1 MIDLSGPIAL
11 LFPGQGVQKPG
22 MGKNLYDR
30 YPAAR
35 RVFERAEAVLE
46 MPVRKLCFEGPVE
59 ELNRTDVIQPCVMTV
74 CWAAYEVW
82 RESYGLE
89 NVSVTAGHSLG
100 EIASLAAAGSIPWET
115 ALLLVKERGRVM
127 AEAAGEHVGMI
138 AIVGLDEAAVERIRT
153 EAAQRGNLWIANR
166 NADVQ
171 FVLSGEMAA
180 VQEAE
185 RLATEAGARR
195 ALILTIPLAAHT
207 PLMEQAAAAFRKAV
221 DRLPLK
227 APSIPILANASGE
240 ALRTVA
246 ALQEELRLQML
257 RQVDWARTM
266 VSMRAM
272 KVRTGVELGPGRVLA
287 SLAAKHIPGVDTW
300 NAEELLIEMS
310 PSDWEDLIKTD
321 LLSAFATTKA
331 AIMSGM
337 MRARWGRIVNISS
350 IVGLT
355 GNAGQSNYAAAKAGL
370 IGFTKSIAR
379 EYGSRNITC
388 NAVAPGYVRTELTSG
403 SLTDE
408 MVGDLVKMTPIKREG
423 TAEDVA
429 AAVAF
434 LCSERA
440 GFVTGQVLA
449 VDGGLS
455 L

>member
-1 MIDLSGPIAL
+1 MGVTLSGPIEL

-22 MGKNLYDR
+22 MGKNLHDR

-35 RVFERAEAVLE
+35 RVFERAEEILQ
-46 MPVRKLCFEGPVE
+46 MPVRRLCFEGPLE

-82 RESYGLE
+82 RESYGFE

-115 ALLLVKERGRVM
+115 ALLLTKERGRIM
-127 AEAAGEHVGMI
+127 AESAGQHVGMI
-138 AIVGLDEAAVERIRT
+138 AIVGLDEAQVERIRE
-153 EAAQRGNLWIANR
+153 EASQHGKLWVANR

-171 FVLSGEMAA
+171 FVLSGEIAA
-180 VQEAE
+180 VQDAE
-185 RLATEAGARR
+185 RLALAAGARR

-207 PLMEQAAAAFRKAV
+207 PLMEAAAAAFRKAV

-272 KVRTGVELGPGRVLA
+272 KIRTVVELGPGRVLA

-300 NAEELLIEMS
+300 NADELFIDYAG
-310 PSDWEDLIKTD
+310 P
-321 LLSAFATTKA
+321 TTA
-331 AIMSGM
+331 
-337 MRARWGRIVNISS
+337 
-350 IVGLT
+350 
-355 GNAGQSNYAAAKAGL
+355 
-370 IGFTKSIAR
+370 
-379 EYGSRNITC
+379 
-388 NAVAPGYVRTELTSG
+388 
-403 SLTDE
+403 
-408 MVGDLVKMTPIKREG
+408 
-423 TAEDVA
+423 
-429 AAVAF
+429 
-434 LCSERA
+434 
-440 GFVTGQVLA
+440 
-449 VDGGLS
+449 
-455 L
+455 

>member
-35 RVFERAEAVLE
+35 RVFERAEEVLD

-59 ELNRTDVIQPCVMTV
+59 ELNGTDVIQPCVMTV

-100 EIASLAAAGSIPWET
+100 EIASLAAAGAISWET

-138 AIVGLDEAAVERIRT
+138 AIVGLDEAQVEAIRLQAS
-153 EAAQRGNLWIANR
+153 ERGRLWVANR

-171 FVLSGEMAA
+171 FVLSGEMHA
-180 VQEAE
+180 VQEAQ
-185 RLATEAGARR
+185 RLATAAGARR

-207 PLMEQAAAAFRKAV
+207 PLMEAAAAAFRKAV
-221 DRLPLK
+221 DMLPLS
-227 APSIPILANASGE
+227 APSIPVLANASGE

-246 ALQEELRLQML
+246 ALRDELRSQML
-257 RQVDWARTM
+257 RQVDWAKTM

-272 KVRTGVELGPGRVLA
+272 KVRTVVELGPGRVLA

-300 NAEELLIEMS
+300 NAEELFVDFAG
-310 PSDWEDLIKTD
+310 P
-321 LLSAFATTKA
+321 ATT
-331 AIMSGM
+331 
-337 MRARWGRIVNISS
+337 
-350 IVGLT
+350 
-355 GNAGQSNYAAAKAGL
+355 
-370 IGFTKSIAR
+370 
-379 EYGSRNITC
+379 
-388 NAVAPGYVRTELTSG
+388 
-403 SLTDE
+403 
-408 MVGDLVKMTPIKREG
+408 
-423 TAEDVA
+423 
-429 AAVAF
+429 
-434 LCSERA
+434 
-440 GFVTGQVLA
+440 
-449 VDGGLS
+449 
-455 L
+455 

>member
-1 MIDLSGPIAL
+1 LIDLSGPIAL

-35 RVFERAEAVLE
+35 RVFERAEEVLK

-100 EIASLAAAGSIPWET
+100 EIASLAAAGAISWET

-138 AIVGLDEAAVERIRT
+138 AIVGLDEAKIEEIRM
-153 EAAQRGNLWIANR
+153 AASDRGRLWVANR

-171 FVLSGEMAA
+171 FVLSGEMPA

-185 RLATEAGARR
+185 RLATAAGARR

-207 PLMEQAAAAFRKAV
+207 PLMEAAATAFRKAV
-221 DRLPLK
+221 DLLPLS
-227 APSIPILANASGE
+227 APSIPVLANASGE

-246 ALQEELRLQML
+246 ALRDELRSQML
-257 RQVDWARTM
+257 HQVDWARTM

-272 KVRTGVELGPGRVLA
+272 KVRTVVELGPGRVLA

-300 NAEELLIEMS
+300 NAEELFV
-310 PSDWEDLIKTD
+310 D
-321 LLSAFATTKA
+321 FAGPTA
-331 AIMSGM
+331 AG
-337 MRARWGRIVNISS
+337 A
-350 IVGLT
+350 
-355 GNAGQSNYAAAKAGL
+355 
-370 IGFTKSIAR
+370 
-379 EYGSRNITC
+379 
-388 NAVAPGYVRTELTSG
+388 
-403 SLTDE
+403 
-408 MVGDLVKMTPIKREG
+408 
-423 TAEDVA
+423 
-429 AAVAF
+429 
-434 LCSERA
+434 
-440 GFVTGQVLA
+440 
-449 VDGGLS
+449 
-455 L
+455 

>member
-1 MIDLSGPIAL
+1 MGIKLAGPIAL

-35 RVFERAEAVLE
+35 RVFERAEQVLE
-46 MPVRKLCFEGPVE
+46 MPVRKLCFDGPVE

-127 AEAAGEHVGMI
+127 AEAAGAHVGMI
-138 AIVGLDEAAVERIRT
+138 AIVGLEESAVERIRI
-153 EAAQRGNLWIANR
+153 EASQQGRLWVANR

-171 FVLSGEMAA
+171 FVLSGEMPA
-180 VQEAE
+180 VQQAE
-185 RLATEAGARR
+185 RLALAAGARR

-207 PLMEQAAAAFRKAV
+207 PLMEAAAAAFRRAV
-221 DRLPLK
+221 DKLPLK

-240 ALRTVA
+240 ALRTVT

-266 VSMRAM
+266 AAMRAM
-272 KVRTGVELGPGRVLA
+272 KVRTVVELGPGRVLA

-300 NAEELLIEMS
+300 NADELFV
-310 PSDWEDLIKTD
+310 D
-321 LLSAFATTKA
+321 FAGPTTA
-331 AIMSGM
+331 
-337 MRARWGRIVNISS
+337 
-350 IVGLT
+350 
-355 GNAGQSNYAAAKAGL
+355 
-370 IGFTKSIAR
+370 
-379 EYGSRNITC
+379 
-388 NAVAPGYVRTELTSG
+388 
-403 SLTDE
+403 
-408 MVGDLVKMTPIKREG
+408 
-423 TAEDVA
+423 
-429 AAVAF
+429 
-434 LCSERA
+434 
-440 GFVTGQVLA
+440 
-449 VDGGLS
+449 
-455 L
+455 

>member
-1 MIDLSGPIAL
+1 LIKLSGPIAL

-35 RVFERAEAVLE
+35 RAFERAEELLE

-59 ELNRTDVIQPCVMTV
+59 ELNRTNVIQPCVMTV

-138 AIVGLDEAAVERIRT
+138 AIVGLQESEVEGIRQQAS
-153 EAAQRGNLWIANR
+153 ELGNLWIANR

-171 FVLSGEMAA
+171 FVLSGEMPA
-180 VQEAE
+180 VHEAE
-185 RLATEAGARR
+185 RLATAAGARR

-207 PLMEQAAAAFRKAV
+207 PLMEAAAAAFRKAV
-221 DRLPLK
+221 DLLPLK

-240 ALRTVA
+240 ALRTVG

-266 VSMRAM
+266 VAMRAM
-272 KVRTGVELGPGRVLA
+272 KVRTVVELGPGRVLA

-300 NAEELLIEMS
+300 NAEELFVDYAG
-310 PSDWEDLIKTD
+310 P
-321 LLSAFATTKA
+321 TTA
-331 AIMSGM
+331 
-337 MRARWGRIVNISS
+337 
-350 IVGLT
+350 
-355 GNAGQSNYAAAKAGL
+355 
-370 IGFTKSIAR
+370 
-379 EYGSRNITC
+379 
-388 NAVAPGYVRTELTSG
+388 
-403 SLTDE
+403 
-408 MVGDLVKMTPIKREG
+408 
-423 TAEDVA
+423 
-429 AAVAF
+429 
-434 LCSERA
+434 
-440 GFVTGQVLA
+440 
-449 VDGGLS
+449 
-455 L
+455 

>member
-1 MIDLSGPIAL
+1 MGIALTGPIAL

-35 RVFERAEAVLE
+35 RVFERAEVVLE

-138 AIVGLDEAAVERIRT
+138 AIVGLDESAVERIRQ
-153 EAAQRGNLWIANR
+153 EASEHGNLWIANR

-185 RLATEAGARR
+185 RLAIAAHARR

-207 PLMEQAAAAFRKAV
+207 PLMEAAAAAFRKAV

-240 ALRTVA
+240 ALRTA
-246 ALQEELRLQML
+246 TALQEELRQQML

-272 KVRTGVELGPGRVLA
+272 KVRTVVELGPGRVLA

-300 NAEELLIEMS
+300 NAEELFI
-310 PSDWEDLIKTD
+310 D
-321 LLSAFATTKA
+321 SAGPTTA
-331 AIMSGM
+331 
-337 MRARWGRIVNISS
+337 
-350 IVGLT
+350 
-355 GNAGQSNYAAAKAGL
+355 
-370 IGFTKSIAR
+370 
-379 EYGSRNITC
+379 
-388 NAVAPGYVRTELTSG
+388 
-403 SLTDE
+403 
-408 MVGDLVKMTPIKREG
+408 
-423 TAEDVA
+423 
-429 AAVAF
+429 
-434 LCSERA
+434 
-440 GFVTGQVLA
+440 
-449 VDGGLS
+449 
-455 L
+455 

>member
-1 MIDLSGPIAL
+1 MINLSGPIAL

-22 MGKNLYDR
+22 MGKSLHDR

-35 RVFERAEAVLE
+35 HAFERAEEILE

-127 AEAAGEHVGMI
+127 ADAAGEHVGMI
-138 AIVGLDEAAVERIRT
+138 AIVGLEEAEVERIRH
-153 EAAQRGNLWIANR
+153 EAAHRGNLWVANR

-171 FVLSGEMAA
+171 FVLSGEMDA

-185 RLATEAGARR
+185 RLAVAAGARR

-207 PLMEQAAAAFRKAV
+207 PLMEAAATAFRKAV

-240 ALRTVA
+240 ALRTA
-246 ALQEELRLQML
+246 TALQEELRQQML

-272 KVRTGVELGPGRVLA
+272 KVRTVVELGPGRVLA

-300 NAEELLIEMS
+300 NAEELFV
-310 PSDWEDLIKTD
+310 D
-321 LLSAFATTKA
+321 FAGPTTA
-331 AIMSGM
+331 
-337 MRARWGRIVNISS
+337 
-350 IVGLT
+350 
-355 GNAGQSNYAAAKAGL
+355 
-370 IGFTKSIAR
+370 
-379 EYGSRNITC
+379 
-388 NAVAPGYVRTELTSG
+388 
-403 SLTDE
+403 
-408 MVGDLVKMTPIKREG
+408 
-423 TAEDVA
+423 
-429 AAVAF
+429 
-434 LCSERA
+434 
-440 GFVTGQVLA
+440 
-449 VDGGLS
+449 
-455 L
+455 

>member
-1 MIDLSGPIAL
+1 VIDLSGPIAL

-35 RVFERAEAVLE
+35 RVFERAEEVLD
-46 MPVRKLCFEGPVE
+46 MPVRRLCFEGPVD

-127 AEAAGEHVGMI
+127 SEAAGEHVGMV
-138 AIVGLDEAAVERIRT
+138 AIVGLDEATVEGIRT
-153 EAAQRGNLWIANR
+153 RASEKGSVWIANR

-180 VQEAE
+180 VQLAE
-185 RLATEAGARR
+185 RLATAAGARR

-207 PLMEQAAAAFRKAV
+207 PLMEAAAAAFRKAV
-221 DRLPLK
+221 DTLQLK
-227 APSIPILANASGE
+227 APSIPVLANASGE

-246 ALQEELRLQML
+246 ALREELRLQML

-272 KVRTGVELGPGRVLA
+272 KVRTVVELGPGRVLA

-300 NAEELLIEMS
+300 NAEELFV
-310 PSDWEDLIKTD
+310 D
-321 LLSAFATTKA
+321 FAGPTA
-331 AIMSGM
+331 AG
-337 MRARWGRIVNISS
+337 A
-350 IVGLT
+350 
-355 GNAGQSNYAAAKAGL
+355 
-370 IGFTKSIAR
+370 
-379 EYGSRNITC
+379 
-388 NAVAPGYVRTELTSG
+388 
-403 SLTDE
+403 
-408 MVGDLVKMTPIKREG
+408 
-423 TAEDVA
+423 
-429 AAVAF
+429 
-434 LCSERA
+434 
-440 GFVTGQVLA
+440 
-449 VDGGLS
+449 
-455 L
+455 